1 MRTVCKTEGCG
12 EPVQVMGSKG
22 AHGVYCLECDRK
34 LAKERMRTLKA
45 RRLSD
50 AAKDLFETKSGQ
62 VYIISN
68 PAFPGWVK
76 VGRAYDAK
84 DRLRSYQT
92 SSPFRDYTLEWS
104 LPTRDASVSEHKA
117 HVKLEAKFDRRGEW
131 FKVTPELAEAV
142 LEKEL
147 KRL

>member
-1 MRTVCKTEGCG
+1 MRTLCKTKGCG
-12 EPVQVMGSKG
+12 EPVQTVGAKG
-22 AHGVYCLECDRK
+22 AHGVYCSECDRK

-45 RRLSD
+45 RRLSEE
-50 AAKDLFETKSGQ
+50 AKGLFQTKSGQ

-76 VGRAYDAK
+76 VGRAYDAS

-92 SSPFRDYTLEWS
+92 SSPFRDYELHWF
-104 LPTRDASVSEHKA
+104 LPTEDSSLSEHKA
-117 HVKLEAKFDRRGEW
+117 HSILGAKFDRRGEW
-131 FKVTPELAEAV
+131 FKITPELAEAV

-147 KRL
+147 KVA